1 MAGTKLQRLHTPSS
15 GGFPKSTPIEE
26 PEVEI
31 EVDLKKIPGTP
42 FYFDKEGRVY
52 LDPQVMR
59 TLNG

>member
-1 MAGTKLQRLHTPSS
+1 MAATKLQRLHTSTE
-15 GGFPKSTPIEE
+15 GGFPKSTPIEV
-26 PEVEI
+26 PV
-31 EVDLKKIPGTP
+31 VDLKKIPGTP